1 MGLRITEE
9 LIGMPQVNAAL
20 FRLAGPDLRLAV
32 EQGLFQAGSVIEG
45 DAKELVPVDTGNLRD
60 SGFTITSSL
69 EMTGPTAEIDPESR
83 ASVESDNPSVISAV
97 VGFGGPAQEYAIVQ
111 HERLDFHHRIG
122 QAKYLETAV
131 NQHVED
137 IAPTIAE
144 KVQAMIEGRS
154 AEGSGAGIEG
164 SGFE

>member
-1 MGLRITEE
+1 MPEVIQTLTGMPELNANLARLSGEE
-9 LIGMPQVNAAL
+9 LL
-20 FRLAGPDLRLAV
+20 LAV
-32 EQGLFQAGSVIEG
+32 EQGLFEIGSTIEG

-69 EMTGPTAEIDPESR
+69 ENLGPTAEPSGEAR
-83 ASVESDNPSVISAV
+83 ASVDDGGTVNAV
-97 VGFGGPAQEYAIVQ
+97 VGFGGPSAEYALVQ
-111 HERLDFHHRIG
+111 HERTDYHHRVG

-131 NQHVED
+131 NQRVEE
-137 IAPTIAE
+137 IPTVLAQR
-144 KVQAMIEGRS
+144 VQAMIEGKF

>member
-1 MGLRITEE
+1 MGLRVTEDMTGMKE
-9 LIGMPQVNAAL
+9 LNAAL
-20 FRLAGPDLRLAV
+20 FRLSGPELQLAV
-32 EQGLFQAGSVIEG
+32 EQGLFQVGSEIEG
-45 DAKELVPVDTGNLRD
+45 DAKELVPVDTGSLRD
-60 SGFTITSSL
+60 SGFTITRSL
-69 EMTGPTAEIDPESR
+69 EALGPRAEVDPGTRADVEPENESL
-83 ASVESDNPSVISAV
+83 ITAV

-111 HERLDFHHRIG
+111 HERLDFHHRVG

-137 IAPTIAE
+137 IAPMIAE

-154 AEGSGAGIEG
+154 AGGSGAGIEG

>member
-1 MGLRITEE
+1 MPEVIQTLTGMPELNANLARLSGEE
-9 LIGMPQVNAAL
+9 LL
-20 FRLAGPDLRLAV
+20 LAV
-32 EQGLFQAGSVIEG
+32 EQGLFEIGSTIEG

-69 EMTGPTAEIDPESR
+69 ENLGPTAEPSGEAR
-83 ASVESDNPSVISAV
+83 ASVDDGGTVNAV
-97 VGFGGPAQEYAIVQ
+97 VGFGGPSAEYALVQ
-111 HERLDFHHRIG
+111 HERTDYHHRVG

-131 NQHVED
+131 NQRVEE
-137 IAPTIAE
+137 IPTVLAQRM
-144 KVQAMIEGRS
+144 QAMIEGKF

>member
-1 MGLRITEE
+1 MPEVIQTLTGMPELNANLARLSGEE
-9 LIGMPQVNAAL
+9 LL
-20 FRLAGPDLRLAV
+20 LAV
-32 EQGLFQAGSVIEG
+32 EQGLFEIGSTIEG

-69 EMTGPTAEIDPESR
+69 ENLGPTAEPSGEAR
-83 ASVESDNPSVISAV
+83 ASVDDGRTVNAV
-97 VGFGGPAQEYAIVQ
+97 VGFGGPSAEYALVQ
-111 HERLDFHHRIG
+111 HERTDYHHRVG

-131 NQHVED
+131 NQRVEE
-137 IAPTIAE
+137 IPTVLAQR
-144 KVQAMIEGRS
+144 VQAMIEGKF